1 MKTLNNFRD
10 LGSRISN
17 DGKKIRPGIIYRS
30 GDLDKLDNQGLDFI
44 RSLNIKTIVDLRSL
58 GEQKKY
64 QRTLQEIDRVHLPL
78 SFDET
83 TRDKLRPYIFKK
95 NVENTIMD
103 ICNSVYIDMVDA
115 LQPLVSRLFDVL
127 SSESQLPVLIH
138 CRAGKDR
145 TGVACAI
152 IQMALGID
160 SGSITKDYLETND
173 YLLPKV
179 QKSLHILKI
188 FSLGFFPVKNIEIAA
203 TAHQRYIETVYDCI
217 NNKHGGIE
225 KYLSHGGIDH
235 EKIAELRN
243 NLLI

>member
-10 LGSRISN
+10 LGNQTSQN
-17 DGKKIRPGIIYRS
+17 GKKIRPGIIYRS
-30 GDLDKLDNQGLDFI
+30 GDLDKLDKQGMDFI

-64 QRTLQEIDRVHLPL
+64 RRTLQEIDRVHLPL
-78 SFDET
+78 SFDEP

-95 NVENTIMD
+95 NAESAIMD

-115 LQPLVSRLFDVL
+115 FQPLVSRLFEVL
-127 SSESQLPVLIH
+127 LSGNQLPVLIH

-152 IQMALGID
+152 IQMALGINL
-160 SGSITKDYLETND
+160 GSITKDYLETND

-179 QKSLHILKI
+179 QKSLRILKI
-188 FSLGFFPVKNIEIAA
+188 FSLGFFPVKNVEIAA
-203 TAHQRYIETVYDCI
+203 TAHERYIETIYECI

-225 KYLSHGGIDH
+225 KYLSHGGIDQ
-235 EKIAELRN
+235 EKITELRN